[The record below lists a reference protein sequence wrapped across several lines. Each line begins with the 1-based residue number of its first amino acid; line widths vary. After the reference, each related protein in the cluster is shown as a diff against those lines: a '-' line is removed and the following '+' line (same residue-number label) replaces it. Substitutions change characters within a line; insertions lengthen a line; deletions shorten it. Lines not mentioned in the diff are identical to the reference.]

1 MSQPALPPHNY
12 HWRIWLL
19 VIVLFFGFLY
29 LIKSILLPFVVGILT
44 AYFLDPA
51 ADKLE
56 KWGASRALATTTIT
70 VGFFVTAA
78 LVFILIVPVVF
89 GQLSGLLSSL
99 PQYVEQWQAQYGPQL
114 QEWVAHIGPE
124 QFDAVKSSINNISGT
139 LLGMVGNFLS
149 GLLQSGFA
157 VVNLL
162 SLIFITPVVAF
173 YLLKDWDRIIAK
185 IDHLLPREFAP
196 VVRQQIAEVD
206 STLAG
211 FIRGQTNVCLFLATF
226 YAIGLSLTGLKF
238 GIIIGIITGFFA
250 ILPYVG
256 IAFGLTLGIS
266 VAFFQF
272 TDHYSVLY
280 VLFVFMIGQFIEGN
294 FITPRLVGEKVGLHP
309 VWIIFGM
316 LAGATLFG
324 FVGILI
330 AVPITA
336 VIGVFVRF
344 IIKQY
349 LDSKL
354 YHGAH
359 PARMKALPPPAPA
372 SPPPATQGTP
382 K

>member
-1 MSQPALPPHNY
+1 MQ
-12 HWRIWLL
+12 
-19 VIVLFFGFLY
+19 
-29 LIKSILLPFVVGILT
+29 
-44 AYFLDPA
+44 
-51 ADKLE
+51 
-56 KWGASRALATTTIT
+56 
-70 VGFFVTAA
+70 
-78 LVFILIVPVVF
+78 
-89 GQLSGLLSSL
+89 SS
-99 PQYVEQWQAQYGPQL
+99 
-114 QEWVAHIGPE
+114 
-124 QFDAVKSSINNISGT
+124 
-139 LLGMVGNFLS
+139 
-149 GLLQSGFA
+149 FA

-173 YLLKDWDRIIAK
+173 YLLKDWDRIITK

-359 PARMKALPPPAPA
+359 PAGMKALPPAAPA
-372 SPPPATQGTP
+372 SPAPATQGTP